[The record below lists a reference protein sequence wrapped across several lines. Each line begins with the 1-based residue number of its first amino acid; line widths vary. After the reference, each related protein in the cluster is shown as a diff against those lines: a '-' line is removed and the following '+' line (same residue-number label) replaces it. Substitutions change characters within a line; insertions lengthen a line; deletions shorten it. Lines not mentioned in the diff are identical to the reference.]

1 MEPAAATQ
9 KEEQLLTVTCVDT
22 KSGEKRGKYFIVGK
36 YNYSLGQSGSGNTSH
51 FKSKLSKASQ
61 EAVLHRHLLLEN
73 EKKKKDNIHT

>member
-9 KEEQLLTVTCVDT
+9 KEERFLTVTSVDT
-22 KSGEKRGKYFIVGK
+22 KSGEKRGKYFIVGS
-36 YNYSLGQSGSGNTSH
+36 YNYLSGQSGSGNTSH

-73 EKKKKDNIHT
+73 EKKKKDNIHI